1 MESPPKPET
10 SNEPSGVTSQ
20 LCQWIEALTLKD
32 IPVEIQE
39 RAKYLILDG
48 LACGLNGAH
57 VPWSEQAVK
66 VMVEFEGPGDHPLFG
81 WDVNVGPLNAA
92 LLNGAFIQA
101 CELDD
106 FHSAAPLHSCA
117 VILPALFAAAQS
129 RKRCTNCR
137 SENAHFAVNGA
148 TFLLACIV
156 GFEVGPR
163 AGHALNGTEILQR
176 GWHCGTIF
184 GHPAA
189 AAATSKLL
197 GAPSGQIESA
207 IGIACTQACGLMS
220 AQYEGMI
227 KRMQHGFAARNGL
240 FAARLAS
247 SGYVGIHK
255 VFERP
260 YGGFL
265 ATFSQGS
272 ARDPQY
278 QESEVVKDLGRHW
291 HTREIRTKMH
301 ACVGGAHGLVEAIA
315 LLQHKEPEK
324 MGDLRRIAHI
334 KIRLSHPMFVHGG
347 WKAERPITATGAQMN
362 AGYICAVQL
371 VDKQVLLGQF
381 ADSKLD
387 RDEVWDLVP
396 KIDCEHGPE
405 FDHVVRGCGTHVV
418 IKFGDG
424 SSLEEVIDQPRGF
437 DPPLSNEE
445 LLGKW
450 RKLTENLVDHER
462 RDAIEK
468 YVLELDQVDDVGKLS
483 AALSG
488 SVANPLE

>member
-1 MESPPKPET
+1 MASPSKLET
-10 SNEPSGVTSQ
+10 PNEPNGVTTQ

-32 IPVEIQE
+32 VPPEIQE

-48 LACGLNGAH
+48 LACGLSGAH

-66 VMVEFEGPGDHPLFG
+66 AMMDFEDPGQHALFG
-81 WDVNVGPLNAA
+81 WDLKVAPLTAA
-92 LLNGAFIQA
+92 LLNGTFIQA

-106 FHSAAPLHSCA
+106 FHSAAPIHSCA

-129 RKRCTNCR
+129 QKRCVNCR
-137 SENAHFAVNGA
+137 SENPHFAVNGA

-163 AGHALNGTEILQR
+163 VGHALNGAEVLQR
-176 GWHCGTIF
+176 GWHCGPVF

-197 GAPSGQIESA
+197 GAPSTQIEDA

-220 AQYEGMI
+220 ARYEGMI
-227 KRMQHGFAARNGL
+227 KRMQHAFAARNGL
-240 FAARLAS
+240 FAARLAR
-247 SGYVGIHK
+247 SGYVGIRK

-265 ATFSQGS
+265 AMFSQGS
-272 ARDPQY
+272 AKDPPY
-278 QESEVVKDLGRHW
+278 RESEVVKDLGGSW
-291 HTREIRTKMH
+291 HTSEIRTKMH
-301 ACVGGAHGLVEAIA
+301 ACVGGAHGLIEAIA
-315 LLQHKEPEK
+315 SLQQREPEK
-324 MGDLRRIAHI
+324 MADVSRIAHI
-334 KIRLSHPMFVHGG
+334 NIRLSHPVFAHEG

-362 AGYICAVQL
+362 TGYICAVQL
-371 VDKQVLLGQF
+371 VDRQVLLEQF
-381 ADSKLD
+381 ADTKLD
-387 RDEVWDLVP
+387 RDEVWNLAS

-405 FDHVVRGCGTHVV
+405 FDHVVRGCGAHVV
-418 IKFGDG
+418 IQFEDG
-424 SSLEEVIDQPRGF
+424 ASLEETIDQPRGF
-437 DPPLSNEE
+437 DPPLPNEE
-445 LLGKW
+445 LFQKW
-450 RKLTENLVDHER
+450 RKLTANLIDHER

-468 YVLELDQVDDVGKLS
+468 YVLGLDKVDDVGKLS

-488 SVANPLE
+488 PVANPLE